1 MRRTSS
7 AIPPCASPAEWTSTL
22 ASRSSDGNGPA
33 LGVGSQYL
41 GMMYSSSVATQSPRT
56 PVPWPRTPFQS
67 MLGWNVRSAHDGSFA
82 VCRVAHDRSVQ
93 KDVGAAS
100 GSAAAAGLGGW
111 RAGAFSTTMS
121 RKRGCGG
128 ASPRAAT
135 SGGGGGGRLVKP
147 ARSAV
152 GAAPLGVTSAAVRSR
167 LGDSPVFR

>member
-67 MLGWNVRSAHDGSFA
+67 MLGWNGRSAHDGSVA
-82 VCRVAHDRSVQ
+82 VCRVAQDRSVQ
-93 KDVGAAS
+93 NDVGAAS
-100 GSAAAAGLGGW
+100 GSAAAAGFGGW
-111 RAGAFSTTMS
+111 RAGALRAGGFSTTMS
-121 RKRGCGG
+121 
-128 ASPRAAT
+128 
-135 SGGGGGGRLVKP
+135 
-147 ARSAV
+147 
-152 GAAPLGVTSAAVRSR
+152 
-167 LGDSPVFR
+167 